1 MKKTLLFAGLFLI
14 LISPVFCQSSTLG
27 KEVRFSVN
35 PIKSASEANGSAID
49 DLSFVMD
56 LPLPGGNMT
65 PFTLKYSSLMDTQPS
80 DVLTFSATNSDAS
93 AVMRCSLTPSGFTAI
108 MRYENGYYIIEPIDS
123 KEETYRIYNINES
136 PAGDCGI
143 SNPEEEKFTDSKGNI
158 LSTGNFPVGTQM
170 RTYRFAGA
178 ATGEM
183 TTAYGNQTAARDR
196 IISIMNAT
204 NLIYQVEAS
213 MQFTVISKTT
223 NLSLIF
229 TDPNTDPFSVNPN
242 FGSAND
248 SQNGFN
254 TMNGNSTLLYSEYD
268 MGHTFNNYAANGG
281 ARGTG
286 GGSPCVNGSKSVGW
300 TEFGTTT
307 SLGTIVGVFA
317 HEVGHQ
323 FNAWHTFNAVGGGV
337 SNPTFCTGGWS
348 NTAAVEPGSGSTLM
362 AYGNNCS
369 SPTNYVLTSPN
380 NESYFHAKSLDQIFT
395 KMSGVS
401 NCFTSAATGNT
412 PPVASV
418 GAAATIP
425 KGTPFSLTGS
435 ATDAD
440 ASDVLSY
447 AWEQI
452 DNATANDQGA
462 LGSGINGTG
471 GYPAVNSVQSAPL
484 FRSRIS
490 GSPTRTFPDMNFILN
505 NSNNPADNEGE
516 DLPQVART
524 MNFRLTVRDNKANGG
539 GVDSEALVVTV
550 NNTGPFQI
558 NSHNSAATLAAGAGT
573 TVTWAVNGT
582 NAISANVKITMSID
596 GQNYP
601 FVLAAS
607 TPNDGSQ
614 AVTIPA
620 NFPATT
626 KARIKVSSIGGNG
639 FEWFDIN
646 DANLTITSGCAAVA
660 SNICPANSVSGS
672 AGNAIFNLGLSGFG
686 GNVLSGGTKNANFP
700 GPGNQPMYVHADETK
715 TGCSLAWTLN
725 AIVMK
730 IRVSKTGTY
739 SIIPQTVRPGG
750 NSSTVSS
757 IYNSATFNCTSFLKS
772 NGHGA
777 VSWSGSYSVTLN
789 ECTDY
794 WIAFYRVFNDEIS
807 INATFSGPGDIIEV
821 ENLPAG
827 FSYTYAAVNN
837 STGNIASVSAS
848 SNFTSLSGGNYT
860 VKGLLYANAV
870 NPSSFVG
877 GSETTAYNSGSCI
890 LFSSNSKYL
899 NVIGSPCPGTL
910 TLVSTANDVASGTQ
924 TFQSSNAVAPGLIA
938 ATNDITGG
946 NVTYDA
952 GKKVEMNP
960 GFSVNGNPGNSA
972 VFLAKI
978 GGCN

>member
-1 MKKTLLFAGLFLI
+1 MKKTLLFTGLFLI
-14 LISPVFCQSSTLG
+14 LISPVFCQSTSLG
-27 KEVRFSVN
+27 KEVKFSLN

-65 PFTLKYSSLMDTQPS
+65 PFTLRYSSLMDAQPS
-80 DVLTFSATNSDAS
+80 DVLTFSATNTDGS

-323 FNAWHTFNAVGGGV
+323 FNAWHTYNAVGGGV

-558 NSHNSAATLAAGAGT
+558 TSHNTAATLAAGAGT

-582 NAISANVKITMSID
+582 NALSANVKITMSID

-607 TPNDGSQ
+607 TTNDGSQ
-614 AVTIPA
+614 GVTIPA

-660 SNICPANSVSGS
+660 SYICPTNSISGNS
-672 AGNAIFNLGLSGFG
+672 GNAIFNLSLSNFTGSALTNKTFSTNFAGQSPKNVISFNTAGTACQANDESYNSLVIPFQVTSSGAYSLSANDFVGMTILSSSTISCTGFVG
-686 GNVLSGGTKNANFP
+686 SSMKGNSYSTLLPSVNLNTCTTYYLVLYNAFDLSNVSISFSGG
-700 GPGNQPMYVHADETK
+700 
-715 TGCSLAWTLN
+715 
-725 AIVMK
+725 
-730 IRVSKTGTY
+730 
-739 SIIPQTVRPGG
+739 
-750 NSSTVSS
+750 
-757 IYNSATFNCTSFLKS
+757 
-772 NGHGA
+772 
-777 VSWSGSYSVTLN
+777 
-789 ECTDY
+789 
-794 WIAFYRVFNDEIS
+794 
-807 INATFSGPGDIIEV
+807 GDIIHV
-821 ENLPAG
+821 ESYPAG

-848 SNFTSLSGGNYT
+848 SNFTSLTGGNYT

-946 NVTYDA
+946 NVTFDA